1 MSASLEER
9 VIAMIASRRNL
20 PPGTITP
27 QTTFAEIGVDSLD
40 AIELVFK
47 FEDAFNVSITDEA
60 VQQMRTVEDVI
71 VTLRT
76 AMASGAASASP
87 K

>member
-1 MSASLEER
+1 MSASLEEQ

-20 PPGTITP
+20 PPDTITP
-27 QTTFAEIGVDSLD
+27 RSTFAEIGVDSLD

-47 FEDAFNVSITDEA
+47 FEDTFHITITDEA
-60 VQQMRTVEDVI
+60 VQRMRTVEDVI

-76 AMASGAASASP
+76 ALAGGATSAP
-87 K
+87 